1 MIRQIFITAI
11 IAFALIICG
20 CTQELPQPGNLP
32 AETTQSTPPP
42 EKTTTEFPLPV
53 IPPEEKTSP
62 PENPTPPEVKPETPP
77 VENQRQTLEIK
88 AYFPDDA
95 GLNLVAV
102 KRKIEFTGNLEKY
115 SNAVQILMTNPSE
128 TDLTGIFPKNAKL
141 NGVTFK
147 DGTAY
152 VDFGSS
158 ITKNFVGGS
167 TGEELLVNS
176 VVDTLTEFPE
186 VKRVQFLVEGEEI
199 ETLAGHMDLSA
210 PLTRDGNSL

>member
-1 MIRQIFITAI
+1 MIKKFFMTAI

-32 AETTQSTPPP
+32 AESSQPTTPT
-42 EKTTTEFPLPV
+42 EKSTTEFPLPV
-53 IPPEEKTSP
+53 IPPDDKTST
-62 PENPTPPEVKPETPP
+62 PENPTPPPENPP
-77 VENQRQTLEIK
+77 AENQRQTLEIK

-102 KRKIEFTGNLEKY
+102 RRKIEFTGNLEKY
-115 SNAVQILMTNPSE
+115 SNAVKILMTNPSE
-128 TDLTGIFPKNAKL
+128 VDLTGIFPKGAKL
-141 NGVTFK
+141 NGVDFK

-176 VVDTLTEFPE
+176 VVNTLTEFPE
-186 VKRVQFLVEGEEI
+186 VKRVQFLVDGEEI

-210 PLTRDGNSL
+210 PLERDNSL